1 MTEKI
6 KVEFEVKAFGQD
18 HVADSEDSFK
28 GLEIGR
34 VKVLSKDTTLGELEE
49 YIKRYYEEVKEHY
62 GTQPEQL
69 TAKVTIR
76 ATEKEDQMLYL
87 G

>member
-1 MTEKI
+1 MSEGV

-28 GLEIGR
+28 GYEIGR
-34 VKVLSKDTTLGELEE
+34 VKSFPKDTTLGELEE
-49 YIKRYYEEVKEHY
+49 YIKRYYKEVKEQY

-69 TAKVTIR
+69 VAKVTIR
-76 ATEKEDQMLYL
+76 ATEKEDQVLYL